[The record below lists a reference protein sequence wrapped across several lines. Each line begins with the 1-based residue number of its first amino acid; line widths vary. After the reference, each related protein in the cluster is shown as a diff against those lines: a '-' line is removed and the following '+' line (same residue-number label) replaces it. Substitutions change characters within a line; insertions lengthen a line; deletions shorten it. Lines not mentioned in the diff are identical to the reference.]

1 MSREEERDRGKGRRG
16 GGHHRHREGEH
27 HGGKGAQTYRRG
39 RIVLFLDQ
47 MNNRRATLQRQ
58 LTQPEFESIKTIL
71 VGELKALEQVIEDYI
86 QLFELHEEC
95 GRTEQL
101 EDDQGLLGSEVDE
114 GE

>member
-1 MSREEERDRGKGRRG
+1 MNREEGHDRGRGRRG
-16 GGHHRHREGEH
+16 GGHHRHREGEQ

-39 RIVLFLDQ
+39 RIVLFLEQ

-58 LTQPEFESIKTIL
+58 LTQPAFESIKPIL

-86 QLFELHEEC
+86 QLFELHDESS
-95 GRTEQL
+95 RYEQSNSG
-101 EDDQGLLGSEVDE
+101 EGMSGSAAAE